1 LEATVKRVL
10 FAALFLL
17 LAGSSVFLASPANA
31 TVNPEIPPI
40 TLPTC
45 PGPTKTPQSYP
56 VETTTT
62 VKVEPCVEAEYASAS
77 TERVEVPVLDGP
89 VEVKGLDE
97 VISLLR
103 WVLVMNVLTLMALI
117 IRRWQSC
124 PPARN

>member
-1 LEATVKRVL
+1 MKRII
-10 FAALFLL
+10 FAVLFLL
-17 LAGSSVFLASPANA
+17 LAGASVSLASSASA
-31 TVNPEIPPI
+31 TVSPETPPV
-40 TLPTC
+40 TLPNC
-45 PGPTKTPQSYP
+45 PGPTKTPERYP
-56 VETTTT
+56 GETTTT

-103 WVLVMNVLTLMALI
+103 WVLVMNVLTLMGLI
-117 IRRWQSC
+117 ISIWQSC